1 LPLTGTTVD
10 DAARRAEPAATE
22 GTTVGRVRRALGHDR
37 RRPTTGG
44 GRRRIPGTTGGG
56 RRRIP
61 GTTGG
66 GRRRTP
72 GTTGGGRRSNA
83 GHAGCRE
90 ARGASRGNTGR
101 CPVKHRVFPQLA
113 LRASRQRQQRTGH
126 PCPLPGHDGRK
137 PTTVGSPRWAE
148 AHDGRRPTTS
158 GGRRRTPG
166 TTGGDRRS
174 NAGHA
179 GCREARGAS
188 RGNTGRCPV
197 KHRVFPQLALRASRQ
212 RQQRTGHPCPLP
224 GYDGRRPTPHPGHD
238 GRRTA
243 RARRAET
250 VATLVFRVR
259 AEDFC
264 RCDRGGPAS
273 SCGFPET
280 EISWRTTAPHT
291 ATHPKAP

>member
-126 PCPLPGHDGRK
+126 PCPLPG
-137 PTTVGSPRWAE
+137 
-148 AHDGRRPTTS
+148 
-158 GGRRRTPG
+158 
-166 TTGGDRRS
+166 
-174 NAGHA
+174 
-179 GCREARGAS
+179 
-188 RGNTGRCPV
+188 
-197 KHRVFPQLALRASRQ
+197 
-212 RQQRTGHPCPLP
+212 
-224 GYDGRRPTPHPGHD
+224 YDGRRPTPHPGHD